1 LESVVTKNSVDA
13 FVYERAERHARFCFD
28 GNKQS
33 RHLHRSV
40 DTSSFFADR
49 VAANAICTYVYR
61 LPDHVE
67 TTRGNAVV
75 AAIVAH
81 STGRGGDCDAPGAG
95 DYLRT
100 IGTALRLPQ
109 IRHTARFTS
118 NAPVTVRT
126 DYGRL
131 FDQAIVQYTPNMR
144 LTPAITN
151 LSGDVHVPVR
161 DGVAHGGYLFRRGRA
176 FGVDPV
182 VQTNLLRV

>member
-1 LESVVTKNSVDA
+1 MIGRVHELANRTATKDDLEAQTRGGTCGGTSGFELQSELESVVTKNSVDA

-33 RHLHRSV
+33 RDLHRSV

-131 FDQAIVQYTPNMR
+131 FDQAIVQYTPNTG
-144 LTPAITN
+144 LT
-151 LSGDVHVPVR
+151 
-161 DGVAHGGYLFRRGRA
+161 LF
-176 FGVDPV
+176 V
-182 VQTNLLRV
+182 